1 MSFSANWPM
10 RGEPAPL
17 MFPKPELFT
26 LAVGLLRFVW
36 LSRLKN
42 SARNWKRARSVMG
55 MFLNSPVS
63 HPKNPGPR
71 KLSLPSV
78 PNVPIAG
85 TVNAF
90 GFSHFTHGVGVPQVP
105 EAKRSEEHTSE
116 LQTL

>member
-42 SARNWKRARSVMG
+42 SALNWKRARSVMG
-55 MFLNSPVS
+55 MALNSPVS

-71 KLSLPSV
+71 QLCLPSV
-78 PNVPIAG
+78 PNVAIA
-85 TVNAF
+85 VPVH
-90 GFSHFTHGVGVPQVP
+90 GFVVGHLMFGVGV
-105 EAKRSEEHTSE
+105 S
-116 LQTL
+116 